1 MKNLREKFIQFTRSS
16 TAMLFMFIIIVIIIL
31 AIFFCGFT
39 TSAHS
44 CWEVMDSISL
54 KRMYRKSFSPL
65 IQFSFSFCPSKFSH
79 FNHGGLITVNRK
91 FYTILLY
98 SKGWKRRSH
107 NYKRMGEAGT
117 INTIV
122 FFEVFFIS
130 SWRWL
135 WYAPYRWHWVR
146 SGIFWFIPSEA
157 KREDYG
163 DVVKFQWLP
172 LHRSSPLLRPFPHYP
187 GRTQDLMISESRIA
201 NYSPRNVG

>member
-79 FNHGGLITVNRK
+79 FNHGGLITVNRR

-122 FFEVFFIS
+122 FFEVFFLS
-130 SWRWL
+130 Q
-135 WYAPYRWHWVR
+135 V
-146 SGIFWFIPSEA
+146 
-157 KREDYG
+157 EDDFGMY
-163 DVVKFQWLP
+163 
-172 LHRSSPLLRPFPHYP
+172 
-187 GRTQDLMISESRIA
+187 RIA
-201 NYSPRNVG
+201 DTGLGQASFDLTPQKPRERITVM